1 MISPTAETPMLPPVI
16 KMFDGVPRV
25 IGFPLMLV
33 ICKVSESASVSFAK
47 IFSMV
52 GELGIE
58 YLSGLAIGRLFW
70 IFGLV

>member
-16 KMFDGVPRV
+16 KIVVGAPGV
-25 IGFPLMLV
+25 IGFPLMLL
-33 ICKVSESASVSFAK
+33 IFRISESASVSFAI
-47 IFSMV
+47 IFIMM